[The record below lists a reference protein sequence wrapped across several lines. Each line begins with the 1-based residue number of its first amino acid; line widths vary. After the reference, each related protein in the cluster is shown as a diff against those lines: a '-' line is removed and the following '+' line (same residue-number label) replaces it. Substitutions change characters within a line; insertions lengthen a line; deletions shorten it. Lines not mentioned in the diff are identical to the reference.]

1 MVLLSD
7 ISPTVALGGQ
17 AICAKMTLVPGT
29 KPHENYSINSDRT
42 NDSNYRNRI
51 DGNLWLTV
59 LLNLA
64 FSCKLCDL
72 LFLC

>member
-51 DGNLWLTV
+51 DGNLWL
-59 LLNLA
+59 
-64 FSCKLCDL
+64 C
-72 LFLC
+72 